1 MIWLILIFLVIMAV
15 MFPAVRCALCHPILM
30 VKYVCIDLFH
40 YIVRKEY
47 NRFPTGKIV
56 GYIGLFGKGKTLT
69 ATHDVVSAYMHF
81 NGKKVWDGANKR
93 MATQKIRIL
102 SNVELTTVPYEKLE
116 DLKQIVKIA
125 KEVKNFD
132 KMYGTYTV
140 VLVLI
145 DEASVQLNSRKFKQ
159 NIDALFLNTLLTCRH
174 FHMNL
179 YYTAQ
184 RFGQVD
190 ALLRQVT
197 GHVVYCSKDWRMQGV
212 EYYDAWELEN
222 ATNVLLLKPFKRS
235 CWFVEDRHYENYD
248 TYATVEDL
256 EKDCENGDMLSEE
269 KILSLQCNLDKVN
282 IDGIVNPS
290 KKLKK
295 ASKKIRK

>member
-15 MFPAVRCALCHPILM
+15 MFPAVRCVLCHPIKM
-30 VKYVCIDLFH
+30 VKNGCVDVFF
-40 YIVRKEY
+40 YIVRKAY
-47 NRFPTGKIV
+47 NKFSTGKIV

-69 ATHDVVSAYMHF
+69 ATHDIVNAYMQF
-81 NGKKVWDGANKR
+81 DGKKVYDTANKR
-93 MATQKIRIL
+93 MAVQKIRIL

-125 KEVKNFD
+125 KEVKNLD

-174 FHMNL
+174 FHMDL

-197 GHVVYCSKDWRMQGV
+197 SYVVYCSKMWRFQGV

-222 ATNVLLLKPFKRS
+222 ATNVLLIKPLKRS
-235 CWFVEDRHYENYD
+235 CWFVENKDFENYD
-248 TYATVEDL
+248 TFATVEDL
-256 EKDCENGDMLSEE
+256 QKDCENGDMLSEE
-269 KILSLQCNLDKVN
+269 KILALQCNLDKAN
-282 IDGIVNPS
+282 TDGIVNPS
-290 KKLKK
+290 RKLKK
-295 ASKKIRK
+295 ASKRIRK

>member
-1 MIWLILIFLVIMAV
+1 MILLIMIFVAIMV
-15 MFPAVRCALCHPILM
+15 FMFPAVQCVLTHP
-30 VKYVCIDLFH
+30 VKTVVNVCVDLYYF
-40 YIVRKEY
+40 IARKGY
-47 NRFPTGKIV
+47 NKFPTGKIV
-56 GYIGLFGKGKTLT
+56 GYIGLFGKGKTLSSV
-69 ATHDVVSAYMHF
+69 HDIVAAYMHF
-81 NGKKVWDGANKR
+81 NGKKVWDSANKR
-93 MATQKIRIL
+93 MAVQKIRIL

-116 DLKQIVKIA
+116 DLKQIVKMA
-125 KEVKNFD
+125 KEVKKLD
-132 KMYGTYTV
+132 MMYGTYTV

-197 GHVVYCSKDWRMQGV
+197 SYVVYCDKLWRLQGV

-222 ATNVLLLKPFKRS
+222 ATNVLLLKPFHRW
-235 CWFVEDRHYENYD
+235 CWFVNNKDYNNYD
-248 TYATVEDL
+248 TFATVEDL
-256 EKDCENGDMLSEE
+256 QKDCENGLMLSEE
-269 KILSLQCNLDKVN
+269 KILALQCNLDKAN
-282 IDGIVNPS
+282 TDGIVNPS
-290 KKLKK
+290 RKLKK